1 MRRRDFITLLG
12 GAAAWPFAARAQ
24 QRLRCLW
31 SGSGAQDEPGENG
44 WPAENATPGGY
55 FSIDEGPARSQEPSP

>member
-1 MRRRDFITLLG
+1 MFGMRRRDFITLLG
-12 GAAAWPFAARAQ
+12 GAAQRARSSG
-24 QRLRCLW
+24 LRCLW